1 MNQDYGASQTYD
13 YEKFK
18 AYLDG
23 AGASDTTKKS
33 YLWGF
38 KKFYGSFET
47 QDGFNTWLGEY
58 MRGKRANPF
67 YRGLYSTM
75 DKCFNFNYKIPHSM
89 LKVNINDQLS
99 LKRRKFLTYEEV
111 QNMIRNTNP
120 YVSLLIRIYFDT
132 GLRLR
137 ELIDTKSENIDTLN
151 RTIKGVGKNRKP
163 FVVKMS
169 SQTAWILEDWMAKYD
184 QEYPFHIR
192 NCKDHAK
199 SFWYFLKK
207 DCSRLGIDG
216 VTPHK
221 LRHALAYYLRA
232 IKKFDLEQIRVKMR
246 HKMIETTKI
255 YAAAPQ
261 EEVDDKMDREVF
273 EEGKE

>member
-23 AGASDTTKKS
+23 AGASYTTKKS

-38 KKFYGSFET
+38 KKFYGCFET
-47 QDGFNTWLGEY
+47 QDKFNTWLGEY

-67 YRGLYSTM
+67 YRGLYSTIN
-75 DKCFNFNYKIPHSM
+75 KCFKFNYNIPHSM
-89 LKVNINDQLS
+89 SKANANDQVL
-99 LKRRKFLTYEEV
+99 LKKRKFLTYREV
-111 QNMIRNTNP
+111 QKLINQTTP
-120 YVSLLIRIYFDT
+120 YVSLMIRVYFET

-137 ELIDTKSENIDTLN
+137 ELINTKQENIDIEQ
-151 RTIKGVGKNRKP
+151 RTITGIGKNGKP
-163 FVVKMS
+163 FKVKMS
-169 SQTAWILEDWMAKYD
+169 SKTSFLLDDWLMENDK
-184 QEYPFHIR
+184 EYPFHIR

-207 DCSRLGIDG
+207 ESGKLGVYN

-232 IKKFDLEQIRVKMR
+232 EKGFDLEQIRVKLR
-246 HKMIETTKI
+246 HTMIETTKI